1 MAKSKKIQKISKSK
15 KKWLRERKRTKNA
28 IQDSQKKLL
37 QKVKEKSLDNG
48 SDIRVASPDTEK
60 MSEII
65 IHFAKPLL
73 DLAKNDTEE
82 KKAITFAIL
91 LWNLSLLPETE
102 KMKYR
107 EQILKASGVTPDT
120 APSLVAAS
128 NKIMDELLERKK
140 SLFPD
145 INRSIID
152 YDLIKTPKG
161 LHLNIVSNILKEEID
176 GLVKSI

>member
-1 MAKSKKIQKISKSK
+1 
-15 KKWLRERKRTKNA
+15 
-28 IQDSQKKLL
+28 
-37 QKVKEKSLDNG
+37 
-48 SDIRVASPDTEK
+48 
-60 MSEII
+60 
-65 IHFAKPLL
+65 
-73 DLAKNDTEE
+73 
-82 KKAITFAIL
+82 
-91 LWNLSLLPETE
+91 
-102 KMKYR
+102 MKYR

-152 YDLIKTPKG
+152 YDLIGTPEG

-176 GLVKSI
+176 GLVKSPTPALRCIS